1 MWLTKLFTGESYDVN
16 EAKDS
21 EKVEGD
27 ETEVRSLFYYYKKIA
42 IIITTTTT
50 TTNR

>member
-27 ETEVRSLFYYYKKIA
+27 ETEVQRLFYIKKQQQ
-42 IIITTTTT
+42 
-50 TTNR
+50 